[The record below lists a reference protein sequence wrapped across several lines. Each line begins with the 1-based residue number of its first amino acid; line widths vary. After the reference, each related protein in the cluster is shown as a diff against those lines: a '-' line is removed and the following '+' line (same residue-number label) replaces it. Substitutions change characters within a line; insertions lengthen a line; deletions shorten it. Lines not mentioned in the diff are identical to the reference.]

1 LTWKGWTAVT
11 ARLHGCLLSAS
22 ELKRAREEYALAAS
36 HYQAAGRIDGD
47 VAQVNLRG
55 DKPAIA
61 ALLDGMIARES
72 GCCGHLRFAVEEASE
87 GYRVTITVEDAP
99 ALERPVLA
107 DILPVLFPAAALTVT
122 ATGG

>member
-1 LTWKGWTAVT
+1 VT
-11 ARLHGCLLSAS
+11 ARLHGCLLSAP
-22 ELKRAREEYALAAS
+22 ELKRAREEYALGAS

-47 VAQVNLRG
+47 VARVDLRG

-72 GCCGHLRFAVEEASE
+72 GCCSPLHFDVVEASE